1 MTRKKAIICEFIIYM
16 MYTNYWICFGL
27 ERSVAVLSQFAVM
40 MMVLMD
46 FVGSDPVVADLPI
59 RFLF

>member
-1 MTRKKAIICEFIIYM
+1 M

>member
-1 MTRKKAIICEFIIYM
+1 

-40 MMVLMD
+40 MMMVLMD